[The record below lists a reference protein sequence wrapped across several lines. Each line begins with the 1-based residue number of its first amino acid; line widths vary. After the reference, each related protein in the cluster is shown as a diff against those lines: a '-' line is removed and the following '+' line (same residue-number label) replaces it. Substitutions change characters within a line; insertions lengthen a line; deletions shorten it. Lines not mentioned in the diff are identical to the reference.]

1 MRIWQGQLSRHV
13 YMTAIGTHETSK
25 NRQEDAKTSSVFSW
39 FSLEVKANLEG
50 QRLSS
55 WSWHSA
61 LWYLFAFITINI
73 SLSLPTIVMYKVKF
87 RTARVNFKTKVDC
100 HKDFVAHHFVRG
112 VYICVYISTCMSCI
126 LIGFICILR
135 QWLWYKFFKTVT
147 FEVFRFVV

>member
-87 RTARVNFKTKVDC
+87 RTARVNFKTIGGLSQRFC
-100 HKDFVAHHFVRG
+100 CSSLCARCLHLCLHFYLYVLYSNRL
-112 VYICVYISTCMSCI
+112 YMYSQTMA
-126 LIGFICILR
+126 LI
-135 QWLWYKFFKTVT
+135 
-147 FEVFRFVV
+147 